1 MTAAHCFDDFYVN
14 ETTGVF
20 NRFES
25 EYKEGF
31 GIRFTIGATL
41 TPDLLNLTD
50 IYDQLTTFDPSM
62 FHIHPQ
68 YNKSA
73 DFIPYDIALIIFDNT
88 STININIDP
97 LPTIPM
103 QLSAQ
108 ESCCYPGESLIAIGF
123 GNNQTDGSNTATLE
137 QTTLYVLDYATAV
150 TLLYH
155 FSGITDDAEIRK
167 NIAEQDEPNRWLAA
181 DGNNTDICQGD
192 SGGPLFR
199 IKNET
204 HEIVGISSWTYNG
217 CNSDQMSGFT
227 PVGLYYN
234 WIMKTIDY
242 VVYGNT
248 WEPTVD
254 PTMQP
259 TGNTMS
265 P

>member
-1 MTAAHCFDDFYVN
+1 MAWSLISLLISIILPHVIFASYHSHLQERIVNGKPITSNQYPWMVSMRILVHIGDSIYYYGGTDHICGASLIQLHPPVIMTAAHCFDDFYVN

-167 NIAEQDEPNRWLAA
+167 NIAEQDEP
-181 DGNNTDICQGD
+181 
-192 SGGPLFR
+192 
-199 IKNET
+199 
-204 HEIVGISSWTYNG
+204 
-217 CNSDQMSGFT
+217 
-227 PVGLYYN
+227 
-234 WIMKTIDY
+234 
-242 VVYGNT
+242 
-248 WEPTVD
+248 
-254 PTMQP
+254 
-259 TGNTMS
+259 
-265 P
+265 